1 MVRYKMIATV
11 LSAVVLAACSPPTY
25 YGSLDDERHVE
36 RILCKNVA
44 PLGSNIR
51 RKTCRIGRQLTFEE
65 RKRVLRTF
73 EQRPVPADMSKGS
86 TR

>member
-11 LSAVVLAACSPPTY
+11 LSAVVLAACSAPTY

>member
-1 MVRYKMIATV
+1 MARYQMSAAV
-11 LSAVVLAACSPPTY
+11 FSAVVLAACSPPTY
-25 YGSLDDERHVE
+25 YGDLDNERHVE
-36 RILCKNVA
+36 RVLCKNVA

-51 RKTCRIGRQLTFEE
+51 RKTCRVGRQLTFEE

-73 EQRPVPADMSKGS
+73 EQRPIPADMSKGG